1 MISKLFIVV
10 MKYIKSILFFLI
22 VLSFV
27 TGTTQVLTNGAE
39 DSSDDLVAD
48 NGTPNHSLVRKNYD
62 TYEVLSSIDDNTD
75 TFKKSAE
82 DLLIDL
88 EVVSKEMT
96 ASSNTVLTLLGN
108 NLRIHQV
115 LNQNKLITIKE
126 VQFVDDIKFY
136 DHLGQL
142 VSTALNVIPKQNSI
156 ILDLNSFRKGI
167 YFLKFEK
174 HNIIKRIRIH

>member
-27 TGTTQVLTNGAE
+27 TGTTQVLTSGAE
-39 DSSDDLVAD
+39 DSSDNLVAD
-48 NGTPNHSLVRKNYD
+48 NRTPNHSLVHNNYNS
-62 TYEVLSSIDDNTD
+62 YGEPSPIDDNTD
-75 TFKKSAE
+75 TFKKSEE

-96 ASSNTVLTLLGN
+96 TSSNTVLTLLGN

-142 VSTALNVIPKQNSI
+142 VSIVPNVIPKQNSI
-156 ILDLNSFRKGI
+156 ILDLNSFEEGI

-174 HNIIKRIRIH
+174 HNVIKRLQIN

>member
-1 MISKLFIVV
+1 
-10 MKYIKSILFFLI
+10 MKYKKGILLLVS

-27 TGTTQVLTNGAE
+27 TGTTQEFTSVTE
-39 DSSDDLVAD
+39 DFSEDLVAD
-48 NGTPNHSLVRKNYD
+48 NGTPNHSLGHENHD
-62 TYEVLSSIDDNTD
+62 SYEALSSIDNHTD
-75 TFKKSAE
+75 TYKKSEE

-88 EVVSKEMT
+88 ELVSKKINV
-96 ASSNTVLTLLGN
+96 SSNTVLTLLGN

-142 VSTALNVIPKQNSI
+142 VSTAPNVIPKKNSI